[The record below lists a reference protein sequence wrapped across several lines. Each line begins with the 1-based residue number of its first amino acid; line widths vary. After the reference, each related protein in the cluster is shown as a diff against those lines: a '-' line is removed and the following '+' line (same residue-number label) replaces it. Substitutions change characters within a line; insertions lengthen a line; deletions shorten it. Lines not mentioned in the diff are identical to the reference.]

1 MVILGIDWGKVFSIP
16 FWLEVDPGVLSVRF
30 ERIFLFVLF
39 VSYLVYFLS
48 KFWQKRL
55 VARRN
60 FIKANFLNK
69 TATFCL
75 TMAVSFSFIF
85 FFRYEAIPILGG
97 RFWIFIWILM
107 GLVWVILLIRHYFM
121 IMPKQMEELAAKK
134 KRSKYLNF
142 SKKKK

>member
-1 MVILGIDWGKVFSIP
+1 
-16 FWLEVDPGVLSVRF
+16 
-30 ERIFLFVLF
+30 
-39 VSYLVYFLS
+39 
-48 KFWQKRL
+48 
-55 VARRN
+55 
-60 FIKANFLNK
+60 
-69 TATFCL
+69 
-75 TMAVSFSFIF
+75 MAVSFSFIF
-85 FFRYEAIPILGG
+85 FFRYESIPILGG